1 MRVFEA
7 LLNDSNLRLLRC
19 ARRDDVLN
27 GLMVIGHTGYALRDC
42 CALLFYAGIGER
54 IRDPNERNA
63 AGEDTHT
70 TTNQRAVRLVN
81 VPVETEARRPHY
93 ASIRNV
99 ARVNTE
105 VF

>member
-1 MRVFEA
+1 MWVFEA
-7 LLNDSNLRLLRC
+7 LLNDSNLGLFRC

-27 GLMVIGHTGYALRDC
+27 GLVVIGHTGDARRNRR
-42 CALLFYAGIGER
+42 ALLFYAGIGER
-54 IRDPNERNA
+54 VRDPNERNA

-70 TTNQRAVRLVN
+70 TTNQRAMRLVN
-81 VPVETEARRPHY
+81 VPVETEARRPHC

-99 ARVNTE
+99 ARVNAE